1 MRISD
6 WSSDVCSSDLL
17 VFDPEA
23 QTTSATLTFHG
34 LQPAFFAAGFPAYG
48 RILHQ
53 DLLLS
58 GIIDFRVGPNDGI
71 ESIAFELDGSGR
83 LDLPEL
89 FPHGLK
95 IAALR
100 LSGAVDGDLAGVRI
114 EDGFVDLGGPRL
126 WLRAS
131 ANRHDDAIRIEMN
144 AALADL
150 PVDSLAD
157 YWPVSIGAAARDWV
171 TQNIAAGAI
180 RNGGMPIVL
189 EVPVA
194 DPAAPTI

>member
-1 MRISD
+1 MG
-6 WSSDVCSSDLL
+6 DLRL
-17 VFDPEA
+17 G
-23 QTTSATLTFHG
+23 S
-34 LQPAFFAAGFPAYG
+34 
-48 RILHQ
+48 
-53 DLLLS
+53 
-58 GIIDFRVGPNDGI
+58 NDGI

-100 LSGAVDGDLAGVRI
+100 LSGAVDGDLAGVRL

-131 ANRHDDAIRIEMN
+131 ANRYDDAIRIEMN

-150 PVDSLAD
+150 PVDSRSEEHTSDLQSLMRTPYAD
-157 YWPVSIGAAARDWV
+157 YSL
-171 TQNIAAGAI
+171 T
-180 RNGGMPIVL
+180 
-189 EVPVA
+189 
-194 DPAAPTI
+194 

>member
-89 FPHGLK
+89 FQIG
-95 IAALR
+95 
-100 LSGAVDGDLAGVRI
+100 
-114 EDGFVDLGGPRL
+114 
-126 WLRAS
+126 RAS
-131 ANRHDDAIRIEMN
+131 CRER
-144 AALADL
+144 
-150 PVDSLAD
+150 VC
-157 YWPVSIGAAARDWV
+157 
-171 TQNIAAGAI
+171 Q
-180 RNGGMPIVL
+180 
-189 EVPVA
+189 
-194 DPAAPTI
+194 